1 MYDRRRYK
9 TLLLCIRITRDVK
22 NWSFFLM
29 ENEVKYVML
38 VLYAYTVR
46 ACVFSFFHK
55 PRPRLHI
62 KGRIRPVPS
71 MDILKGGTTGLII
84 KNDIMKSTPIPR
96 YKKDVKALILKET
109 FKLLLTRNL
118 KNITIADME
127 MVTGVTRGAIF
138 YHMKNKKEVIEQ
150 AIFTHLFTSFNP
162 YFPINSLY
170 TDTLGQYITAKI
182 GHLTNISLWL
192 DKEDI
197 HVNIGS
203 TFFNLLSQLEECHPG
218 CSELIQDMQKK
229 DRLRWETIIGK
240 AVSGGE
246 VETAMDIKRLATVFN
261 DSYTGFLLY
270 EFGQKQDMQDNCLYV
285 LYDLIR
291 RK

>member
-1 MYDRRRYK
+1 
-9 TLLLCIRITRDVK
+9 
-22 NWSFFLM
+22 
-29 ENEVKYVML
+29 
-38 VLYAYTVR
+38 
-46 ACVFSFFHK
+46 
-55 PRPRLHI
+55 
-62 KGRIRPVPS
+62 
-71 MDILKGGTTGLII
+71 
-84 KNDIMKSTPIPR
+84 MKSTPIPR

-127 MVTGVTRGAIF
+127 MVTGMTRGAIF

-182 GHLTNISLWL
+182 GHLANISLWL
-192 DKEDI
+192 DKENI

-218 CSELIQDMQKK
+218 CSELIQDMQKR

-240 AVSGGE
+240 AVSEGE